1 MEQRTEQWFEARIGK
16 FTASSVA
23 DLMAT
28 TKSGVSASRKNI
40 IMKVRLT
47 GQREEGYTND
57 AMQWGILQEAAARQ
71 AYSALVGEL
80 VDECGFILHP
90 KLECFG
96 ASPDGLIGTKLVE
109 IKCPQTATHVEYM
122 TERRIPGKYQLQML
136 AQMACTGAE
145 VCDFVSFDPRLPEPL
160 QLCVIPFERD
170 DNRIQEIEA
179 EVIKADAEVHSIMNR
194 LLNRLIE
201 KEA

>member
-40 IMKVRLT
+40 IMKVLCERLT
-47 GQREEGYTND
+47 GQREEGYTNG
-57 AMQWGILQEAAARQ
+57 AMEWGILQEAAARQ
-71 AYSALVGEL
+71 AYSALTGEL

-160 QLCVIPFERD
+160 QLCVIQFERD

-179 EVIKADAEVHSIMNR
+179 EVIKADAEVESIIQR
-194 LLNRLIE
+194 LME
-201 KEA
+201 KAA

>member
-16 FTASSVA
+16 FTASPIA

-28 TKSGVSASRKNI
+28 TKSGPSASRKNL
-40 IMKVRLT
+40 IMKIVCERLT
-47 GQREEGYTND
+47 GLRQEEYTNW
-57 AMQWGILQEAAARQ
+57 AMEWGILQEAAARQ
-71 AYSALVGEL
+71 AYSALTGEL

-136 AQMACTGAE
+136 AQMSCTGAE

-160 QLCVIPFERD
+160 QLCVIQFERD

-179 EVIKADAEVHSIMNR
+179 EVIKADAEVQSIINR
-194 LLNRLIE
+194 LME
-201 KEA
+201 KAA

>member
-1 MEQRTEQWFEARIGK
+1 
-16 FTASSVA
+16 
-23 DLMAT
+23 MAT
-28 TKSGVSASRKNI
+28 TKSGASASRKNL
-40 IMKVRLT
+40 IMKVLCERLT
-47 GQREEGYTND
+47 GQRAEGYTNG
-57 AMQWGILQEAAARQ
+57 AMEWGILQEAAARQ
-71 AYSALVGEL
+71 AYSALTGEL

-160 QLCVIPFERD
+160 QLCVIQFERD

-179 EVIKADAEVHSIMNR
+179 EVIKADAEVQNIINR
-194 LLNRLIE
+194 LME
-201 KEA
+201 KAA